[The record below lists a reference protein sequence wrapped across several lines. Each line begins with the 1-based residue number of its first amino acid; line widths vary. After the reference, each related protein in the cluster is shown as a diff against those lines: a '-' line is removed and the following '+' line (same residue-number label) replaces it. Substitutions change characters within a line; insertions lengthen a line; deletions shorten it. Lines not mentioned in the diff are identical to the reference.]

1 MSQATAVMS
10 SLLSMTP
17 QQATLAETGETVN
30 VKDVKID
37 TLVAVKAGEL
47 IPIDGIVVEGTCEV
61 DEKTLTGESY
71 PVPKH
76 KDSTVW
82 AGTVN
87 VNGNYLILYVLSSS
101 FFTNFFLI
109 NHNKPLY
116 NAFEWFPHRWGLGV
130 SSVRNLPL

>member
-17 QQATLAETGETVN
+17 QQATIAETGEVVN
-30 VKDVKID
+30 VKDVKLNTI
-37 TLVAVKAGEL
+37 LAVKAGEL

-71 PVPKH
+71 PVPKQ

-87 VNGNYLILYVLSSS
+87 VNGN
-101 FFTNFFLI
+101 FFEPF
-109 NHNKPLY
+109 PLY
-116 NAFEWFPHRWGLGV
+116 
-130 SSVRNLPL
+130 